1 MPVLDRK
8 LSRSIIFLRKKIV
21 KPKFNFDK
29 FTFSTFIMTGAIKA
43 GLPPFQLPPFGYD
56 QNETLANSTI
66 GNLEKK
72 IEFFFL
78 LLMTISFHS

>member
-1 MPVLDRK
+1 MLMSDVIYGCPQEKNRET
-8 LSRSIIFLRKKIV
+8 KIQ
-21 KPKFNFDK
+21 FDS
-29 FTFSTFIMTGAIKA
+29 FSTFIMTGAIKA

-78 LLMTISFHS
+78 LLMTIFFHS

>member
-1 MPVLDRK
+1 MSDVIYGCPQEKNRET
-8 LSRSIIFLRKKIV
+8 KIQ
-21 KPKFNFDK
+21 FDS
-29 FTFSTFIMTGAIKA
+29 FSTFIMTGAIKA

-72 IEFFFL
+72 NRIFFL
-78 LLMTISFHS
+78 LLMTIFFYS

>member
-8 LSRSIIFLRKKIV
+8 LSRSITFLRKKIV

-29 FTFSTFIMTGAIKA
+29 FSFSTFIMTEAIKA

-66 GNLEKK
+66 GMIKEKMK
-72 IEFFFL
+72 
-78 LLMTISFHS
+78 FHF

>member
-29 FTFSTFIMTGAIKA
+29 FSFSTFIMTGAIKA

-66 GNLEKK
+66 GMTKEK
-72 IEFFFL
+72 IRIPFL
-78 LLMTISFHS
+78 IC